1 MELTIGHDFNLTPVL
16 AYYEH
21 PKSSDAVPKGV
32 MYLDG
37 GKFKVFEDRN
47 ELSICGEPSDT
58 HDDAQS
64 FIPALPPDVH
74 VVTDLLLGFES
85 SGDADKWFAAIRH
98 ALTTDIDSQTIAS
111 NSPTLSLTQVT
122 RPPIHSLLHIHFN
135 FCAFAPSHA
144 TASLSQVLSRT
155 PPPPPRHPSPRRH
168 SSITKRAGTCTHRTI
183 SKMLPSAFA
192 KLQC

>member
-1 MELTIGHDFNLTPVL
+1 MSYKDFPPVVAGAVVFSGIVLKQPHGILASIRGKQRRFMELAISHDFNLTPVL

-37 GKFKVFEDRN
+37 GKLKVFEDRN
-47 ELSICGEPSDT
+47 ELSICGEPSDA

-85 SGDADKWFAAIRH
+85 SGDADKWFAAIR
-98 ALTTDIDSQTIAS
+98 
-111 NSPTLSLTQVT
+111 LSC
-122 RPPIHSLLHIHFN
+122 IN
-135 FCAFAPSHA
+135 D
-144 TASLSQVLSRT
+144 
-155 PPPPPRHPSPRRH
+155 
-168 SSITKRAGTCTHRTI
+168 
-183 SKMLPSAFA
+183 
-192 KLQC
+192 